1 LKSFR
6 SGARAEICCRPL
18 FIIITSSQVFHYKK
32 NLYKSTFLFS
42 IQLKYHYFLKINSEF
57 GWEENFNVNTVFIDF
72 FAWIGWAYDLKRA
85 PREIIIKRKERTG
98 ELVEE
103 NIIKDNAILD
113 WIYGFFLSSIALWIL
128 LPLRAIYHN
137 LLL

>member
-1 LKSFR
+1 
-6 SGARAEICCRPL
+6 
-18 FIIITSSQVFHYKK
+18 
-32 NLYKSTFLFS
+32 
-42 IQLKYHYFLKINSEF
+42 
-57 GWEENFNVNTVFIDF
+57 
-72 FAWIGWAYDLKRA
+72 LKRA

>member
-1 LKSFR
+1 
-6 SGARAEICCRPL
+6 
-18 FIIITSSQVFHYKK
+18 
-32 NLYKSTFLFS
+32 
-42 IQLKYHYFLKINSEF
+42 
-57 GWEENFNVNTVFIDF
+57 
-72 FAWIGWAYDLKRA
+72 LKRA

-113 WIYGFFLSSIALWIL
+113 WIYGFFLSSIGLWIL